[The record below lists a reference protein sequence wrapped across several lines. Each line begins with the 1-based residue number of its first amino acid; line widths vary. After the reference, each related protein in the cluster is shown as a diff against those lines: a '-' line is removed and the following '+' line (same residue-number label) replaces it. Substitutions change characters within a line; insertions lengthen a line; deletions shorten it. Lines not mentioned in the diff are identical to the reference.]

1 MNLEENDAP
10 ETRTI
15 LEQGDE
21 LLRTSRDVLAELD
34 ERLRKPPTIDLTDGD
49 STSG

>member
-1 MNLEENDAP
+1 MNLEDNNAP
-10 ETRTI
+10 ETKTI

-34 ERLRKPPTIDLTDGD
+34 ERLGGPPGTIDLTD
-49 STSG
+49 SE